1 MRWLLHLI
9 ILFALIMKTKV
20 FKVAVLAVFG
30 LIAGINV
37 YQSQTEIGLSDIQL
51 ENVEA
56 LADKT
61 PTSTHTCV
69 RGDDYCAL
77 FIDGEKVFESFSFYR
92 KNQ

>member
-1 MRWLLHLI
+1 
-9 ILFALIMKTKV
+9 MKTKV

-37 YQSQTEIGLSDIQL
+37 YQSQTEIGLSDFQL

-69 RGDDYCAL
+69 RGGIYCEL
-77 FIDGEKVFESFSFYR
+77 FLNGEKIFSSTEFR
-92 KNQ
+92 VQP